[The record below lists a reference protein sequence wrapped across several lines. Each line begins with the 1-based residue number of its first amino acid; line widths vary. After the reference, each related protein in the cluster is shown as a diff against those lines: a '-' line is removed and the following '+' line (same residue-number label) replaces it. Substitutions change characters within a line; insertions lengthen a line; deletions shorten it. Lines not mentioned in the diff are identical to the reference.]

1 MTADLFG
8 AGVLGAFLIGLSF
21 GSGPCNLT
29 CLPYL
34 GPVLLGPAASQ
45 PFRALIV
52 PFMLGRLLGYMV
64 LGGIAGWLGASVEQ
78 MLVHP
83 VLPLGV
89 AALTAWLAFRLF
101 MQAGQSGCQAPV
113 SVSAVMVTPRPQM
126 IATDADNMPSERN
139 GLQLLLLGGSLALNP
154 CVPLLGLLA
163 AAAQSG
169 DPVMG
174 AGLAMA
180 FGLGAIVIPVLLV
193 RYGVALL
200 GQELRRQLAHQQAV
214 LTRIGALLL
223 LFLAISTGFQ
233 GLQMAA
239 G

>member
-45 PFRALIV
+45 PFRALIM

-64 LGGIAGWLGASVEQ
+64 LGGVAGWLGASVEQ
-78 MLVHP
+78 MLAHP

-89 AALTAWLAFRLF
+89 AVLTAWLAFRLF
-101 MQAGQSGCQAPV
+101 LQAGQGGCQAPV
-113 SVSAVMVTPRPQM
+113 PVNAVTETPRPQM
-126 IATDADNMPSERN
+126 IATDAGGVPPERN

-200 GQELRRQLAHQQAV
+200 GQELRRQLAHQQAA
-214 LTRIGALLL
+214 LTRMGALLL

-233 GLQMAA
+233 GLQMAVS
-239 G
+239 